1 VDRQTITYV
10 WIGGAALA
18 LLVYFAGPD
27 TFLSAV
33 WGALDNLEA
42 AFHAF
47 LSFLGA
53 QAFDVVRAAAIAVY
67 IVFLILGFLA
77 LQRGRKAVGSLI
89 FVTLCFL
96 ILVWRPDAAS
106 YVSSTRWLAA
116 LALGIIGA
124 VVLTQ
129 RLLEPPRTP
138 FPPPPG
144 RPPYPGRP

>member
-33 WGALDNLEA
+33 WGGLDTIEA

-53 QAFDVVRAAAIAVY
+53 QAFDVVRAAAIAIY

-89 FVTLCFL
+89 FVSLCFL

>member
-1 VDRQTITYV
+1 MDRQTITYI

-27 TFLSAV
+27 TFLSGL
-33 WGALDNLEA
+33 WGALDGLEA
-42 AFHAF
+42 AFHAL

-53 QAFDVVRAAAIAVY
+53 QAFDVVRAAAIAIY
-67 IVFLILGFLA
+67 IVFLILGALS
-77 LQRGRKAVGSLI
+77 LQRGRRAIGAMI
-89 FVTLCFL
+89 FVSLGFL

-116 LALGIIGA
+116 LTLAIIGA

-129 RLLEPPRTP
+129 RLLEPPR
-138 FPPPPG
+138 PPPHPPG